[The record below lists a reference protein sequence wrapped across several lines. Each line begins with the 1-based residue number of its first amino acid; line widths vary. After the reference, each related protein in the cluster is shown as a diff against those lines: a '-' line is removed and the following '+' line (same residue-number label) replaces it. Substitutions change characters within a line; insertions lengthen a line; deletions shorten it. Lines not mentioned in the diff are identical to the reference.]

1 MYTSV
6 PLAQRDIFNKM
17 IHGRILSWSP
27 DTAGRVLEACVGR
40 CLERP
45 SRQQQSAVP
54 CDVSLPL
61 QPQNSSL
68 DGKQFI
74 SGNCFVFFTGK
85 VKMNYKCYVCFYLQ
99 MINWLIVAFLNCHDS
114 LMLMTWHANHMY
126 HGTQVTVSNLIS
138 WLGTKRWWFKAFIS
152 MPNVGVGWVELD
164 VRKLTEG
171 LVVCFVCFFL
181 PNHRAYGTFQLIVCT
196 CAPCIGSMES

>member
-1 MYTSV
+1 MRGTRFAKVIVVIEMFSPRVLPRWLILSQYIVKKKKKTIFSSANACIGKMYTSV
-6 PLAQRDIFNKM
+6 PLAQPDIFNKM
-17 IHGRILSWSP
+17 IRGRILSCSP

-54 CDVSLPL
+54 CDVSPSL

-85 VKMNYKCYVCFYLQ
+85 VKMNCKCYVCFYLQ

-114 LMLMTWHANHMY
+114 
-126 HGTQVTVSNLIS
+126 
-138 WLGTKRWWFKAFIS
+138 
-152 MPNVGVGWVELD
+152 P
-164 VRKLTEG
+164 
-171 LVVCFVCFFL
+171 
-181 PNHRAYGTFQLIVCT
+181 
-196 CAPCIGSMES
+196 